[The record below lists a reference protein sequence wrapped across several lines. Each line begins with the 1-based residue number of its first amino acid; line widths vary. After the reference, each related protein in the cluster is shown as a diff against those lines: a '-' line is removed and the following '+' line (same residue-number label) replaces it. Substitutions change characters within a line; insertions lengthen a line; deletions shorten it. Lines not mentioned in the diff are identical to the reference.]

1 MGANTENLEGPSTG
15 LAWVT
20 LAASTCGLLLVCV
33 WALFNQDQILNL
45 SGSQSAPAVN
55 NELVAQNQQI
65 SAPDKQQQEQ
75 QLVEKKEIVRQE
87 RKVPTAQNT
96 QSESVDEDDQ
106 LALQVEEGKASALT
120 TTDAAARQL
129 EQERLATDKSEEVM
143 AAQQAELERLAD
155 LEAEEQRLAV
165 QKAQEELAAQEAEEE
180 RLAARKAEAEQL
192 AAKKVEEELAAQ
204 KAEEERLAAIKAEA
218 EQLAAKKAEE
228 ELAAQKAE
236 EERLAAI
243 KAEAEQLAAQ
253 KAEAE
258 LAALKAEEERLAAL
272 KAEEE
277 KVAAVILAAARA
289 EEARLAAVNA
299 EIERLAAEQETAAQK
314 QDEAEAAATPL
325 AEEQQLA
332 ALASQGVN
340 PSAAETAFERVR
352 REELASIPGLSARVR
367 FENTD
372 IVLRD
377 SAKQPMDRLFE
388 LLFLYSET
396 SVTVQVSSNEF
407 ELDNNNK
414 LISRERALTLVNYL
428 IDRGLDEERF
438 RIRALGKQRLP
449 FDSHRVT
456 VFATVIDK

>member
-192 AAKKVEEELAAQ
+192 AAKKV
-204 KAEEERLAAIKAEA
+204 
-218 EQLAAKKAEE
+218 EE

>member
-1 MGANTENLEGPSTG
+1 MGANTENLERPSTG

-33 WALFNQDQILNL
+33 WALSNQDQLLN
-45 SGSQSAPAVN
+45 SQSAPAAN

-75 QLVEKKEIVRQE
+75 QLVETKEIIRQE
-87 RKVPTAQNT
+87 RKVPAAQNT
-96 QSESVDEDDQ
+96 QAESVAEEDQ
-106 LALQVEEGKASALT
+106 LALQVEEDKASALT

-129 EQERLATDKSEEVM
+129 EQERLAADKSEEVM
-143 AAQQAELERLAD
+143 AAPQAEVERLAD
-155 LEAEEQRLAV
+155 LAAEEERLAV
-165 QKAQEELAAQEAEEE
+165 QRAQEELAAQEAEEE
-180 RLAARKAEAEQL
+180 RLAARKAEEEQL

-218 EQLAAKKAEE
+218 EQLAAQKAEE

-236 EERLAAI
+236 EERLAA
-243 KAEAEQLAAQ
+243 
-253 KAEAE
+253 
-258 LAALKAEEERLAAL
+258 LKV
-272 KAEEE
+272 KEE
-277 KVAAVILAAARA
+277 KAAAVILAAAQA
-289 EEARLAAVNA
+289 EEARLAAANA
-299 EIERLAAEQETAAQK
+299 EIERLAAEQETAA
-314 QDEAEAAATPL
+314 APVI
-325 AEEQQLA
+325 EEQQLA